1 MADGG
6 KTGQGAGGDGRKGNL
21 PLWAKLLAVPAVLAL
36 LYGAVVATDAVP
48 ALHPEALFPSGPVVD
63 ATSPEALE
71 RSIHEI
77 FAALPEEEREE
88 FQDIFYYLSWKGV
101 DHAKG
106 EKPDYMVQFAPWH
119 GYTGPRLVAR
129 HRAARQAEIAA
140 IEAASVRDAEA
151 ARLANVERGRGEV
164 RRLEAEIARE
174 PEVRAMLGKVD
185 IDVTRFS
192 AHRERTG
199 KPLPAHMAQFMKSYV
214 DAEIVL
220 TNRTGLNLGLVE
232 VVFESFDRDD
242 VSRQSRERWHFD
254 FNDLMDDE
262 DFEFL
267 RIAVGGTGG
276 FSSGQARPFNLR
288 ELFYETG
295 YYYGTPP
302 SSAQLTNGMRL
313 NARVV
318 TLKDT
323 SGRTIYSQDSVDKAR
338 RELEEWQT
346 YLDRGY

>member
-1 MADGG
+1 MAGSG
-6 KTGQGAGGDGRKGNL
+6 KAGQGADGEGREGGL
-21 PLWAKLLAVPAVLAL
+21 PLWAKILAVPALLVL
-36 LYGAVVATDAVP
+36 LYGAIVATDAVP
-48 ALHPEALFPSGPVVD
+48 ALHPDALFASGPVID
-63 ATSPEALE
+63 ASSLEALE
-71 RSIHEI
+71 RSIFQI
-77 FAALPEEEREE
+77 VAALPEEEQEE
-88 FQDIFYYLSWKGV
+88 FVTIFTYVSWKGV

-106 EKPDYMVQFAPWH
+106 EKPDYMAQFAPWH

-129 HRAARQAEIAA
+129 HRAAHRAEVAA
-140 IEAASVRDAEA
+140 IDAANARSAEA

-174 PEVRAMLGKVD
+174 PEIRAMLDKVD
-185 IDVTRFS
+185 LAVTRFS

-214 DAEIVL
+214 DADIVL

-242 VSRQSRERWHFD
+242 PSRQSRERWHFD

-262 DFEFL
+262 DFEYL
-267 RIAVGGTGG
+267 RIAIGGKGG
-276 FSSGQARPFNLR
+276 FSSGQVRPFRLR
-288 ELFYETG
+288 ELFYKTG
-295 YYYGTPP
+295 YYHGAPP

-323 SGRTIYSQDSVDKAR
+323 SGRTIYSEDAVDKAR
-338 RELEEWQT
+338 HELEEWQT

>member
-1 MADGG
+1 MAGSE
-6 KTGQGAGGDGRKGNL
+6 KTGQGANGEGRKGGV
-21 PLWAKLLAVPAVLAL
+21 PLWAKLLAVPALLVL
-36 LYGAVVATDAVP
+36 LYGAVVATDAAP
-48 ALHPEALFPSGPVVD
+48 ALHPDALIAGNPVID
-63 ATSPEALE
+63 ASSPEALE
-71 RSIHEI
+71 RSVRDML
-77 FAALPEEEREE
+77 AALPEEEREE
-88 FQDIFYYLSWKGV
+88 FLDIFYFLSWKGV

-106 EKPDYMVQFAPWH
+106 EKPDYMAQFAGWH
-119 GYTGPRLVAR
+119 GYTASRLVAR
-129 HRAARQAEIAA
+129 NRAARQAEVAA
-140 IEAASVRDAEA
+140 IEAANARSAEA

-174 PEVRAMLGKVD
+174 PEIRAMLDKVD
-185 IDVTRFS
+185 LTVTRFS

-214 DAEIVL
+214 DADIVL

-232 VVFESFDRDD
+232 VVFDAFDRDD
-242 VSRQSRERWHFD
+242 VSYQSRERWHFD

-262 DFEFL
+262 DFEYL
-267 RIAVGGTGG
+267 RIAVGGRGG
-276 FSSGQARPFNLR
+276 LSSGQARPFSLR
-288 ELFYETG
+288 ELFYKTG
-295 YYYGTPP
+295 YYDGAPP

-338 RELEEWQT
+338 HELAEWQT
-346 YLDRGY
+346 YLERGY